1 MTKKPI
7 YGSFKVLN
15 CPEAVDAIKHLCK
28 NKNIQVYLNSG
39 NTSAEYIAL
48 FNEGTTRFC
57 CFLHKKYNVSYQ
69 RVTVNRLVE
78 IINSLP
84 NA

>member
-1 MTKKPI
+1 MTKPI

-15 CPEAVDAIKHLCK
+15 SPEAVKAIKHLCK
-28 NKNIQVYLNSG
+28 NKKVAVYLYHG
-39 NTSAEYIAL
+39 NENAKYIAL
-48 FNEGTTRFC
+48 FNEGNTRFC
-57 CFLHKKYNVSYQ
+57 CFLQAKYGVNYQ
-69 RVTVNRLVE
+69 RTTVTRFVE